1 MGAISPADV
10 ACTITQ
16 GHNVNKGTSPSKNS
30 MCSSILGSNEAKM
43 GYDGDITWYNQHVM
57 QIWWDIGRTW
67 IYDSNSPTWGW
78 AVWRIQF
85 RLLQWLY
92 TIIPMIS
99 QWYHQFGIID
109 DFFFFCCCCRGVL
122 WGTIL
127 PTTQPSSQMF
137 PQSLP
142 VQLSLDRGVVI
153 CFFLWARPGKH
164 QPAYEFN
171 CSGECAVTQ
180 LSSCVYT

>member
-109 DFFFFCCCCRGVL
+109 DFLLLLSGSPVGHNPANNPTQFPNVPTKPPGTTKPWQRCCDL
-122 WGTIL
+122 L
-127 PTTQPSSQMF
+127 
-137 PQSLP
+137 LP
-142 VQLSLDRGVVI
+142 VGSAGETSTSIRVQLFWGMRSNPI
-153 CFFLWARPGKH
+153 I
-164 QPAYEFN
+164 
-171 CSGECAVTQ
+171 
-180 LSSCVYT
+180 